1 MFSDLIPEIKKR
13 IEDVNDRV
21 TNAAVRSGRNPGNV
35 KLIVVTKSQSLDVVK
50 AAIHAGALLL
60 GENYA
65 EEGLKKINEIKNDSG
80 VEWHMIGHVQS
91 RKAELVARNYDYLH
105 SLDGLRLAN
114 RLDRSLNNSDK
125 KKLPVLLEFNIGD
138 EESKY
143 GWQAA
148 DEKRWRT
155 FLPEIMQILELQHL
169 KVEGLMTMPPF
180 FQNPELSRL
189 FYKKIQRLQQF
200 LLDQLPGS
208 SWKELSMGTSSD
220 FEIAVEHGAT
230 FIRVGQAI
238 LGKRF

>member
-1 MFSDLIPEIKKR
+1 MSSDLVSEFKKR
-13 IEDVNDRV
+13 IEEVNDRV
-21 TNAAVRSGRNPGNV
+21 SKAAIRSGRNPGCV
-35 KLIVVTKSQSLDVVK
+35 KLIVVTKSQTIDVVK
-50 AAIHAGALLL
+50 AAIQAGAVLL

-65 EEGLKKINEIKNDSG
+65 EEGLRKINELKIDSG

-91 RKAELVARNYDYLH
+91 RKAELVAKNYDYLH

-114 RLDRSLNNSDK
+114 RLDRSLNDSD

-148 DEKRWRT
+148 DEKKWRT
-155 FLPEIMQILELQHL
+155 FLPEITQILELQHL

-180 FQNPELSRL
+180 LRNPELSRP
-189 FYKKIQRLQQF
+189 FFKKIHRLQQF

-238 LGKRF
+238 LGKRL